1 MINIWNF
8 ISDNIIGLK
17 WLNDLVGE
25 LLTLF
30 GMDLSTKLGS
40 VIQFFIYDTIKIV
53 ILLCILIFLISYIQS
68 FFPPEK
74 TKKILSKFRGI
85 KGNILGA
92 LLGTVTPFCSCSSI
106 PIFIGFVS
114 SGMPIGVTT
123 SFLISSPFVDLA
135 SVMLLLTIFGPTVAI
150 AYLIVGV
157 ILAIIGGTIIEK
169 LGMEK
174 HIADFVKNAKPVDG
188 IEEEKLTIKDRIKY
202 AYTKMFETLKKVILF
217 IFVGVG
223 IGALIH
229 NVIPTEIIQNI
240 LGSNNPF
247 APLLATLV
255 GAPIYAD
262 IFGTIPIAEAL
273 YTKGV
278 QVGTILTFMMS
289 VTALSI
295 PSLVMLS
302 KVMKKKLLITF
313 ITIVLIGIIIIGYLF
328 NIFSGF
334 LI

>member
-1 MINIWNF
+1 MWTF

-17 WLNDLVGE
+17 WINDVVGS
-25 LLTLF
+25 LLKLIEIDITTTF
-30 GMDLSTKLGS
+30 GGAL
-40 VIQFFIYDTIKIV
+40 QFFIYDTIKIV
-53 ILLCILIFLISYIQS
+53 ILLCVLIFIISYIQS

-74 TKKILSKFRGI
+74 TKKTLSKFKGI
-85 KGNILGA
+85 KGNIIGA

-135 SVMLLLTIFGPTVAI
+135 SCMLLFTIFGPVVAI
-150 AYLIVGV
+150 VYLIVGV
-157 ILAIIGGTIIEK
+157 VLAVLGGTIIEK
-169 LGMEK
+169 MGLEK
-174 HIADFVKNAKPVDG
+174 HVVEFVKKGTNV
-188 IEEEKLTIKDRIKY
+188 EVNEEKLSFKQRVKLSFNQ
-202 AYTKMFETLKKVILF
+202 MLGTLKKVFPFIL
-217 IFVGVG
+217 IGVG

-229 NVIPTEIIQNI
+229 NVIPGELIQNVI
-240 LGSNNPF
+240 GQNNPF
-247 APLLATLV
+247 APILAALV

-262 IFGTIPIAEAL
+262 IFGAIPIAEAL
-273 YTKGV
+273 FIKGV
-278 QVGTILTFMMS
+278 PIGTILTFMMS

-302 KVMKKKLLITF
+302 KVMKKKLLTTF
-313 ITIVLIGIIIIGYLF
+313 IIIIIVGIILIGYLF
-328 NIFSGF
+328 NMFNYL

>member
-1 MINIWNF
+1 MIEIWNF

-17 WLNDLVGE
+17 WLNDLVGFLLE
-25 LLTLF
+25 LIGLDTSSGIGGVL
-30 GMDLSTKLGS
+30 
-40 VIQFFIYDTIKIV
+40 QFFIYDVIKIV
-53 ILLCILIFLISYIQS
+53 ILLCMLIFVISYIQS
-68 FFPPEK
+68 YFPPEK
-74 TKKILSKFRGI
+74 TKKILSKFKGI
-85 KGNILGA
+85 KGNIIGA

-150 AYLIVGV
+150 SYLIIGV
-157 ILAIIGGTIIEK
+157 VLAVIGGTIIEK
-169 LGMEK
+169 LNLGE
-174 HIADFVKNAKPVDG
+174 HIADFVKKAQSLET
-188 IEEEKLTIKDRIKY
+188 IEEKKLTTKERIKY
-202 AYTKMFETLKKVILF
+202 SLREVKTTLKKVILF
-217 IFVGVG
+217 IILGVG

-229 NVIPTEIIQNI
+229 NVIPQNI
-240 LGSNNPF
+240 IEYILGEKNPF
-247 APLLATLV
+247 APILSAIV

-273 YTKGV
+273 HNKGV
-278 QVGTILTFMMS
+278 EIGTILTFMMS

-295 PSLVMLS
+295 PSMIMLS
-302 KVMKKKLLITF
+302 KVMKKKLLLTF
-313 ITIVLIGIIIIGYLF
+313 ITIVIIGIIIIGYLF
-328 NIFSGF
+328 NIFGYL